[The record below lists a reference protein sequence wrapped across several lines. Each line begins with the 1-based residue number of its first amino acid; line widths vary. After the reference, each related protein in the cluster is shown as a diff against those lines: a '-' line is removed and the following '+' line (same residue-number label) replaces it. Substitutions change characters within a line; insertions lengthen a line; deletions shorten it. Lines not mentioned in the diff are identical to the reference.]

1 MKEKTAFLQSDDC
14 EILCH
19 SILFNIN
26 RSSLYLVPVLQMN
39 WKADRHKT

>member
-1 MKEKTAFLQSDDC
+1 MKEKTAFLQSVDC

-26 RSSLYLVPVLQMN
+26 KSSLYLVPVLQMN